1 MHDKM
6 SGLAEKMPPAHSIHK
21 QPIATSYY
29 FHKKKHQLL
38 GICAPNGL
46 PFLCRKMKEKELVQK
61 GYRHMKEI
69 KGFIDCINRYNCDI
83 VLFFS
88 YHEKMN
94 CFSCCLIELLI

>member
-1 MHDKM
+1 
-6 SGLAEKMPPAHSIHK
+6 
-21 QPIATSYY
+21 
-29 FHKKKHQLL
+29 
-38 GICAPNGL
+38 
-46 PFLCRKMKEKELVQK
+46 MKEKELVQK

-94 CFSCCLIELLI
+94 CFSCCLIEPLI